1 MKTLIFLF
9 IFIFLWLLV
18 LPGCSGRK
26 APEVYA
32 EGLTAEQAGNAALAL
47 ERYEE
52 VVRDFSSE
60 AVAETAMYK
69 IVMLSGNNPAD
80 RRGAVAAELKFIE
93 LFPQSE
99 RVPTV
104 MFMMAFLYNNEL
116 QELDSARK
124 YYDLF
129 LSKYP
134 EHELAASARFEL
146 ETFGKAPGDLI
157 GNEGGDNEGGV
168 SGTPAAKSG
177 GVRP

>member
-9 IFIFLWLLV
+9 LV
-18 LPGCSGRK
+18 VLALPGCSGRK

-32 EGLTAEQAGNAALAL
+32 EGLAAEQAGNPALAI

-52 VVRDFSSE
+52 VVRDFTAE

-69 IVMLSGNNPAD
+69 IVMLRGNNLAD
-80 RRGAVAAELKFIE
+80 KQGALAAQRRFLE
-93 LFPQSE
+93 LFPHSG

-104 MFMMAFLYNNEL
+104 MFMMAFMYNNEL
-116 QELDSARK
+116 HELDSARK

-134 EHELAASARFEL
+134 DHELAASARFEI
-146 ETFGKAPGDLI
+146 ETLGKAPDELI
-157 GNEGGDNEGGV
+157 GGSAGEVPG
-168 SGTPAAKSG
+168 AAQAKSG
-177 GVRP
+177 EAKSGQARPQ